1 VLATVYGLQTSKE
14 VWDALANR
22 FASHS
27 SSRVSHLKRQLQS
40 LHQGS
45 KSCSEFLSSAKRW
58 ADQLAAIGK
67 PTDDEDLINS
77 IISGLNPTFNS
88 FVTSISIATKD
99 NPLSF
104 LEFRDEL
111 LNHEML
117 LNQQQ
122 QAANTETQNFALF
135 MQRHGGGPSR
145 PPMQSFHNYNR
156 KGKAPLLSRFPPRT
170 GQRP

>member
-1 VLATVYGLQTSKE
+1 
-14 VWDALANR
+14 
-22 FASHS
+22 
-27 SSRVSHLKRQLQS
+27 
-40 LHQGS
+40 
-45 KSCSEFLSSAKRW
+45 
-58 ADQLAAIGK
+58 
-67 PTDDEDLINS
+67 LINS

-170 GQRP
+170 GQHREASSLGGNGQARQFSPAGKSQSATSAPRQPIQQH